1 MRCERAVQKAF
12 TGALRASGHR
22 YAKRALC
29 DYQSHASTVDDFPNK
44 CDCVAGRHRSGGRG
58 ATARRTPTSNLTTWR
73 ERHAYFYPLTAQTL
87 LPATGESALQ
97 EEENQKARKSNAA
110 EENARPAP
118 WRRSGGG
125 KWRGRERLE
134 GEGAGERGDAAHA
147 D

>member
-1 MRCERAVQKAF
+1 MVAAAPLRGGHPRAIQ
-12 TGALRASGHR
+12 
-22 YAKRALC
+22 
-29 DYQSHASTVDDFPNK
+29 P
-44 CDCVAGRHRSGGRG
+44 RG
-58 ATARRTPTSNLTTWR
+58 AQ
-73 ERHAYFYPLTAQTL
+73 RHAYFYPLTAQTL

-147 D
+147 G

>member
-1 MRCERAVQKAF
+1 MRLRRQGGNAAVVAAAPLRGGHPRAI
-12 TGALRASGHR
+12 L
-22 YAKRALC
+22 
-29 DYQSHASTVDDFPNK
+29 P
-44 CDCVAGRHRSGGRG
+44 RG
-58 ATARRTPTSNLTTWR
+58 AQ
-73 ERHAYFYPLTAQTL
+73 RHAYFYPLTAQTL

-97 EEENQKARKSNAA
+97 QEENQKARKSNAA

-118 WRRSGGG
+118 WRRSGDG